1 MRTINLII
9 AMMFSIRSLLMTL
22 LVVVSVLRN
31 DVTAFVITLLLGVFF
46 IYVTYVVFKFIRNEN
61 N

>member
-1 MRTINLII
+1 MI
-9 AMMFSIRSLLMTL
+9 LLT
-22 LVVVSVLRN
+22 VVSVLKN

-46 IYVTYVVFKFIRNEN
+46 IYITYVVFKFIRNEN